1 MEDLIKAIDDMLNDE
16 LIKIV
21 ISNKI
26 NKENKYNKISIFL
39 KENKKKEYYQIEKY
53 TDKQVFHE
61 NIEKE
66 ELRDKILEFVYNN
79 YKQLNGWSEKTT
91 FDMKILNCQTKVI
104 IKKRIIYLKKV
115 Q

>member
-39 KENKKKEYYQIEKY
+39 KENKKK
-53 TDKQVFHE
+53 
-61 NIEKE
+61 N
-66 ELRDKILEFVYNN
+66 
-79 YKQLNGWSEKTT
+79 
-91 FDMKILNCQTKVI
+91 I
-104 IKKRIIYLKKV
+104 IKLKSILINRYFMRI
-115 Q
+115 